1 MKPLLRVFHLCAA
14 RRAEARAGFERCAA
28 CRAVGSGNRR
38 SFGRRGFIQG
48 RFRRGGFRLHER
60 TLLRGG
66 RRMLCLPEQED
77 GRNEQRCTDAGHDE
91 ADYGRIARLAVGN
104 DHVRLHMG
112 DDLGGI
118 ARAEEIAFDAPI
130 HKAAVLIELAV
141 FTPVVKDRFDV
152 GGQRLD
158 LCIFKVKLRNDG
170 GQGFVPCFFV
180 DFIERV
186 VITLCGFERDEVVD
200 VAILRNERNQVIQF
214 VAVL

>member
-1 MKPLLRVFHLCAA
+1 
-14 RRAEARAGFERCAA
+14 
-28 CRAVGSGNRR
+28 
-38 SFGRRGFIQG
+38 
-48 RFRRGGFRLHER
+48 
-60 TLLRGG
+60 
-66 RRMLCLPEQED
+66 
-77 GRNEQRCTDAGHDE
+77 
-91 ADYGRIARLAVGN
+91 
-104 DHVRLHMG
+104 MG

-152 GGQRLD
+152 GRQRLD
-158 LCIFKVKLRNDG
+158 LCILKVKLRNDG
-170 GQGFVPCFFV
+170 GQGFVPGFFINLV
-180 DFIERV
+180 ERV